1 LEREKEEERGE
12 SKQSMEVTMN
22 RRKIVL
28 AATVG
33 SVALV
38 AAGLVGVTEHYELFE
53 DDDDDEGDS
62 LVKSMGATKVSLQQG
77 LAASEQEG
85 QPISGRFEVED
96 GKFQL
101 SVYTTRDGRFSE
113 VLVDHVT
120 AKVAKV
126 EPITSG
132 NDLSEAKS
140 QSAAMAAAKLS
151 LKDAVDKA
159 LAGSGDFRAVGVVP
173 SVADGHPA
181 AAVVLIKGSE
191 FKTMVLP
198 LE

>member
-1 LEREKEEERGE
+1 
-12 SKQSMEVTMN
+12 MN
-22 RRKIVL
+22 RRKVIL
-28 AATVG
+28 AATAG
-33 SVALV
+33 SVV
-38 AAGLVGVTEHYELFE
+38 VIAAGLGLAEHYELLE
-53 DDDDDEGDS
+53 DDDDDEGES

-85 QPISGRFEVED
+85 QPISGKFEVEN

-101 SVYTTRDGRFSE
+101 SAYTMKDGKFAE
-113 VLVDHVT
+113 VLVDHMT

-126 EPITSG
+126 EPITNG

-140 QSAAMAAAKLS
+140 QSAAMAAATLS
-151 LKDAVDKA
+151 LKDVVGKA
-159 LAGSGDFRAVGVVP
+159 LADSGDFRTVGITP
-173 SVADGHPA
+173 SVTDGHPA
-181 AAVVLIKGSE
+181 ASVVLLKGSE

>member
-1 LEREKEEERGE
+1 
-12 SKQSMEVTMN
+12 MEDNMN
-22 RRKIVL
+22 RRKVIL
-28 AATVG
+28 AATAG
-33 SVALV
+33 SVILV
-38 AAGLVGVTEHYELFE
+38 AAGLGLAEHYELFE
-53 DDDDDEGDS
+53 DDDDDDEGDS

-85 QPISGRFEVED
+85 QPISGKFEVED

-101 SVYTTRDGRFSE
+101 SVYTMKDGKFSE
-113 VLVDHVT
+113 VLVDHLT

-159 LAGSGDFRAVGVVP
+159 LAGNGDFRAVGVIP
-173 SVADGHPA
+173 SVTDGHPA
-181 AAVVLIKGSE
+181 AAVVLVKGSE
-191 FKTMVLP
+191 YKTMVLP

>member
-1 LEREKEEERGE
+1 MSQKWGDF
-12 SKQSMEVTMN
+12 KAAMEVNMN
-22 RRKIVL
+22 RRKVVL
-28 AATVG
+28 AGTVG
-33 SVALV
+33 VLGALAV
-38 AAGLVGVTEHYELFE
+38 VGSWGLAEHYGLIED

-77 LAASEQEG
+77 LVASEQEG
-85 QPISGRFEVED
+85 QPISGKFEVED

-101 SVYTTRDGRFSE
+101 SVYTMKDGKFSE

-126 EPITSG
+126 EPITEG

-159 LAGSGDFRAVGVVP
+159 LAASSDFRAVGVVP
-173 SVADGHPA
+173 SVTDGHPA
-181 AAVVLIKGSE
+181 ASVVLVKGSE